1 MHEAFRATQRLAVST
16 RFSEFF
22 YYWAPMKVMMLLQS
36 QHPSLSVR
44 NLKVLVAEF
53 RSSLWS
59 CPVWYWHLVCNLG
72 FLWLYLRIVLSSEK
86 MTSKETIT
94 GPGKHGATV
103 YRDDQFSKYFDTLHY
118 IVHFIQEKGPDVFEP
133 WSYC

>member
-1 MHEAFRATQRLAVST
+1 
-16 RFSEFF
+16 
-22 YYWAPMKVMMLLQS
+22 MKVMILLQS

-59 CPVWYWHLVCNLG
+59 CPVWYQHFVCNLG

-86 MTSKETIT
+86 MNSKEIIT
-94 GPGKHGATV
+94 GPGKHGGSV
-103 YRDDQFSKYFDTLHY
+103 YRDNRFAKYFDTLHY
-118 IVHFIQEKGPDVFEP
+118 IVHFIQEKGPDVVEP
-133 WSYC
+133 